1 MSWYRA
7 GTVAITGGQTTVV
20 GTGTNFS
27 LNSKVGDEFVGP
39 DGRSYEIT
47 NVASATV
54 ISILPGYIG
63 ATVAAG
69 AYAIKPTGDYL
80 KESANQL
87 RQITQQFG
95 DTLAVLGN
103 SSSAATLRANMSAA
117 KSGANS
123 DITSI
128 TGLTT
133 ALSLGQGGTGATTA
147 SAARTALGLGTA
159 ATVAAGSAVG
169 NVQLVGDRNLPI
181 AATINTYGVSHQFWT
196 SQATAGAPEAGS
208 FGMIMNSAWSGGAY
222 GGQIL
227 LSVTGRAYFRCG
239 DYSTAVMREFYHTG
253 NTTRGSG
260 GALSAA
266 SPIVRIADV
275 SSSERRD
282 LLEQSFT
289 QAGAWGAA
297 NDEAPG
303 VTVERVDVGVY
314 RITGSLG
321 LAVEGW
327 RIQDPCSP
335 DGGRTLGITESEQ
348 DEHGVVTVRL
358 FKQRWTLDDEGEM
371 RLGKGVP
378 LDVPASSWIDVR
390 LQMPAVEVKPPPAP
404 IDEPAPGA

>member
-1 MSWYRA
+1 MPWYRT
-7 GTVAITGGQTTVV
+7 GQVAITAGQTTVT
-20 GTGTNFS
+20 GTGTSFAANGR
-27 LNSKVGDEFVGP
+27 VGDAFQGP
-39 DGRSYEIT
+39 DGRWYEVT
-47 NVASATV
+47 NIASGTV
-54 ISILPGYIG
+54 LSILPAYQG
-63 ATVAAG
+63 ATVASGSYGLAPMQG
-69 AYAIKPTGDYL
+69 YV
-80 KESANQL
+80 KESADRL
-87 RQITQQFG
+87 RAFVEQYG
-95 DTLAVLGN
+95 GTLALFGGAADVVVLRSNIG
-103 SSSAATLRANMSAA
+103 AA

-123 DITSI
+123 DITSLA
-128 TGLTT
+128 GMTT
-133 ALSLGQGGTGATTA
+133 ALSIGQGGTGATTA
-147 SAARTALGLGTA
+147 AAARTALGLGTA
-159 ATVAAGSAVG
+159 ATAVAGSAAG
-169 NVQLVGDRNLPI
+169 NVQLVGDRNLPT
-181 AATINTYGVSHQFWT
+181 ATTINTYGVSHQFWT

-239 DYSTAVMREFYHTG
+239 DYSTAVMRELYHTG

-371 RLGKGVP
+371 HLGKGAPIDVP
-378 LDVPASSWIDVR
+378 LSSWIDVR
-390 LQMPAVEVKPPPAP
+390 LQMPAVEVTPPPAP
-404 IDEPAPGA
+404 IDEPAPEA